1 MGDKNRKPAERA
13 REKYLQHHPRIC
25 QICDRTHGNGVA
37 IELHHIDE
45 NIHNNDFSNFQWL
58 CQEHHMMKHGRIAWS
73 ALNVDGLEQS
83 QSSEET
89 KRILMENNPH
99 SREEIDQHS
108 AKYIRKGIFKR
119 LGWNRADAAR
129 QGNDTPRTAYVHDR
143 HGFVTIEIRGTRIQ
157 IPVGESVK
165 FF

>member
-1 MGDKNRKPAERA
+1 
-13 REKYLQHHPRIC
+13 
-25 QICDRTHGNGVA
+25 
-37 IELHHIDE
+37 
-45 NIHNNDFSNFQWL
+45 
-58 CQEHHMMKHGRIAWS
+58 MMKHGRIAWS

-99 SREEIDQHS
+99 SREAIDQHA

-119 LGWNRADAAR
+119 LGWNREDAAR
-129 QGNDTPRTAYVHDR
+129 QGNDIPRTAHVHDR